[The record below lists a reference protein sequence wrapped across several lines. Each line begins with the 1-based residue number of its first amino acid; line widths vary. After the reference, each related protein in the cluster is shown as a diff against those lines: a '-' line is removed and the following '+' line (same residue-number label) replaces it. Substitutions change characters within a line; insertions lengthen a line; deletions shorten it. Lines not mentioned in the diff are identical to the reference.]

1 MTDREEWFHIR
12 IGKRVFRNDTLCCES
27 CRKIFHKGLIIS
39 NEMHADYLYMTECEF
54 NAGGFRLKYFA
65 TKKGA
70 DGFERKVR
78 ERNILHKNTQV
89 KKELKFV

>member
-1 MTDREEWFHIR
+1 
-12 IGKRVFRNDTLCCES
+12 
-27 CRKIFHKGLIIS
+27 
-39 NEMHADYLYMTECEF
+39 MHADYLYMTECEF